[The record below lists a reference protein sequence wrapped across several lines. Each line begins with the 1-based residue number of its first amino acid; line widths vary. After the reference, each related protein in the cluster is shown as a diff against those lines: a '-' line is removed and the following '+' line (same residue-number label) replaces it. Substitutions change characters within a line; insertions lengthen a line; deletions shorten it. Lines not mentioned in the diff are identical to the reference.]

1 MTPLSQLLRESSRP
15 EHTEAETRPFV
26 TRLMGGELTVADYVA
41 YLANLAPVYRALEA
55 QSHSGAARIGTEN
68 LWNDGLD
75 RVASIEHDLDALGAV
90 DGGSSLVTE
99 AALDYASYLE
109 TLGGR
114 SDLRLVA
121 HHYTRYLGD
130 LSGGQAIGALVARH
144 YGLTADQL
152 TFCAFPA
159 IDNIVRYKEIY
170 RETLDGIPV
179 TEDERDELVAEV
191 KGAFRYN
198 QAIFEAL
205 GRSLTVA

>member
-1 MTPLSQLLRESSRP
+1 MVPLSQLLRESSRP

-26 TRLMGGELTVADYVA
+26 TRLMGGKLSTAEYVS
-41 YLANLAPVYRALEA
+41 YLANLSPVYDALEA
-55 QSHSGAARIGTEN
+55 QSHAGTPRVGTEK
-68 LWNDGLD
+68 LWNDSLD
-75 RVASIEHDLDALGAV
+75 RVPSIRHDLSALGVV
-90 DGGSSLVTE
+90 DCGAELVTD
-99 AALDYASYLE
+99 AARDYASYLT

-114 SDLRLVA
+114 ADLRLVA

-159 IDNIVRYKEIY
+159 IDNIVRFKESY

-179 TEDERDELVAEV
+179 NVDERDALVAEV
-191 KGAFRYN
+191 KAAFRYN

-205 GRSLTVA
+205 GSTLTVA

>member
-1 MTPLSQLLRESSRP
+1 MSPLSVLLRESSRP

-26 TRLMGGELTVADYVA
+26 TMLMGGELTVANYVA

-90 DGGSSLVTE
+90 DNGSSALTE
-99 AALDYASYLE
+99 EALDYASYLE

-114 SDLRLVA
+114 ADLRLVA

-144 YGLTADQL
+144 YGLSADQL

-159 IDNIVRYKEIY
+159 IDNIVRFKDSY
-170 RETLDGIPV
+170 RETLDRIPL
-179 TEDERDELVAEV
+179 DSHDRDLLVDEV
-191 KGAFRYN
+191 KKAFRYN

-205 GRSLTVA
+205 GRSLANT